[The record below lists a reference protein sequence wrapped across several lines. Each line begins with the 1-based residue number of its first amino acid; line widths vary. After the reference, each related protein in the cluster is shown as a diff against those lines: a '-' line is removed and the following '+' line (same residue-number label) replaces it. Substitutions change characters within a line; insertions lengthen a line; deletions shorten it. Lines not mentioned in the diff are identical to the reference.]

1 MYPLER
7 IKRMRINKNRH
18 WNNFSTPIKYID
30 KISPIF
36 FPLIEFHYTES
47 KKLKILAVTR
57 PSVADYANKPGI
69 EYVCR
74 IGKNSRT
81 RFDQISATTCKNKKS
96 SNEDEIIKIKL
107 ENEAIKQIEYKN
119 NRIEKIQL
127 NIRYDIILFVDECS
141 TNVFYS
147 LYCVKE
153 NHKIVTHRMTK
164 RRELATIMVHR
175 ACNTKYRNSRVKY
188 RGHGVDAW
196 R

>member
-7 IKRMRINKNRH
+7 IKRMRINENRH

-81 RFDQISATTCKNKKS
+81 RFD
-96 SNEDEIIKIKL
+96 
-107 ENEAIKQIEYKN
+107 
-119 NRIEKIQL
+119 
-127 NIRYDIILFVDECS
+127 
-141 TNVFYS
+141 
-147 LYCVKE
+147 
-153 NHKIVTHRMTK
+153 
-164 RRELATIMVHR
+164 
-175 ACNTKYRNSRVKY
+175 
-188 RGHGVDAW
+188 
-196 R
+196 